1 MKKELII
8 FGAGKMAEVIT
19 YFFER
24 DSEYQIVAYSVDDIY
39 TNQDTYLGKPLI
51 KLSEVFDIYS
61 PSSYTIFVATG
72 YQGMNQLRSSK
83 YDYFKKNGYSFASYV
98 SPLVKGNFT
107 IGENTIIMDGA
118 LIQPCVTFGNNVFV
132 WGGAMVGHHAIVE
145 DHCWLTGGCL
155 VGGVARIGKNTF
167 VGMGAVVGHEVSVGD
182 KCMLGA
188 ATLSIRNIGE
198 GVVLIAAPTEPHRLN
213 SDQFTRMS
221 SCFRI

>member
-8 FGAGKMAEVIT
+8 FGAGKIAEAVT

-24 DSEYQIVAYSVDDIY
+24 DSEYHIVAYLVDDIY
-39 TNQDTYLGKPLI
+39 VNKDTCFGKPLI
-51 KLSEVFDIYS
+51 KLSEVVVKYS
-61 PSSYTIFVATG
+61 PDQYSVFVATG

-83 YDYFKKNGYSFASYV
+83 YEYLKEKGYSFASYI

-118 LIQPCVTFGNNVFV
+118 MIQPCVTFGNNVFV
-132 WGGAMVGHHAIVE
+132 WGGAMVGHHAIIE
-145 DHCWLTGGCL
+145 DNCWLTGGCL
-155 VGGVARIGKNTF
+155 VGGVTRIGKNTF
-167 VGMGAVVGHEVSVGD
+167 VGLGAMVGHEVTVGE

-188 ATLSIRNIGE
+188 ATLVIKSIGD
-198 GVVLIAAPTEPHRLN
+198 GVVLIAPPTEPHRLN

-221 SCFRI
+221 SCFRT